1 MAEKKNAVIVGGG
14 TSKFGVRQA
23 HLLDMIQEAAR
34 ACADDIPALKPE
46 DIDGLIVATT
56 MAGRHS
62 SALNTAPLVVHRL
75 GLRPTSICIRLDTLC
90 AGSNSAIIV
99 AKGLVESGISEV
111 VLVTGAEKVYMPQRW
126 ETNYTQLMV

>member
-1 MAEKKNAVIVGGG
+1 MAQKKNAVIVGGG

-34 ACADDIPALKPE
+34 ACANDIPGLKPT
-46 DIDGLIVATT
+46 DIDGLIIATT

-75 GLRPTSICIRLDTLC
+75 GLTAHLDLYPAGYALRRLQLGD
-90 AGSNSAIIV
+90 
-99 AKGLVESGISEV
+99 
-111 VLVTGAEKVYMPQRW
+111 YRRQRA
-126 ETNYTQLMV
+126 

>member
-1 MAEKKNAVIVGGG
+1 MAQKKNAVIVGGG

-23 HLLDMIQEAAR
+23 HLLDMIQEAAK
-34 ACADDIPALKPE
+34 ACSDDIPALKPA

-75 GLRPTSICIRLDTLC
+75 GLSPTSVVSEWIRYAPGPTRL
-90 AGSNSAIIV
+90 SS
-99 AKGLVESGISEV
+99 SP
-111 VLVTGAEKVYMPQRW
+111 KVW
-126 ETNYTQLMV
+126 